1 MHIIR
6 TSAQADC
13 SIALVIVQYMHAVY
27 NCFTVNGLH
36 LIAAYKLF
44 IRRLRSSGKVQVSV
58 LGTSTSPKYSSTS
71 TSTLIL
77 KVLEYS
83 KKYKLK
89 KYSGKST
96 RVPIIKIFFIIIA
109 NYFINV
115 LKIYV
120 KFCRSIISVL

>member
-1 MHIIR
+1 M
-6 TSAQADC
+6 
-13 SIALVIVQYMHAVY
+13 
-27 NCFTVNGLH
+27 
-36 LIAAYKLF
+36 
-44 IRRLRSSGKVQVSV
+44 

-89 KYSGKST
+89 KYSGRST
-96 RVPIIKIFFIIIA
+96 RVAIINFFFILIA

-120 KFCRSIISVL
+120 KFCRSITSYYNTCV